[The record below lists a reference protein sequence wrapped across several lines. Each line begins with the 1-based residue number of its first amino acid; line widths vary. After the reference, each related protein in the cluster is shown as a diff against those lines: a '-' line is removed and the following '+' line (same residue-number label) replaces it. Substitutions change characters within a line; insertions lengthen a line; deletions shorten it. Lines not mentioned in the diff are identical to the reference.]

1 MAKSYKDMVDALAGD
16 DTPPPGDD
24 EDMQDHGDDEAK
36 EGDLPPEFEAA
47 YKEYEDNPSAQT
59 FWAAVE
65 ACVGAG
71 GGGDEDKGHGLM
83 IMIGKGKH

>member
-16 DTPPPGDD
+16 DTPPPASDESDAPPDD
-24 EDMQDHGDDEAK
+24 NSDG
-36 EGDLPPEFEAA
+36 GLPPEYEAA

-65 ACVGAG
+65 ACTGAG
-71 GGGDEDKGHGLM
+71 GEDHKHPGLM